1 MTATLSGQVTIND
14 NITVCALRPQE
25 VCEMTLP
32 DSVSQLDGILR
43 PKSVAVIG
51 ASTSPDKLGH
61 EILKNILDGGYQ
73 GAVYPINPKADTI
86 LDLPCHTNVKE
97 LQEPPDLAV
106 LIIPARF
113 VPQAIQ
119 DCGEK
124 GVKGAVIITGG
135 FSEAGAEGEELQQ
148 QTTEVARKF
157 GVRLIGP
164 NCQGVNNP
172 HHPICASWPLLTYPG
187 KVAVIS
193 QSGTVGAAMMD
204 WFSEEKLGVSSFVSM
219 GNRADVDEAD
229 LIDYFNHDENTE
241 VIAAYIEG
249 IKRPAQFLEVMD
261 RLQKPLVV
269 LKSGR
274 TPKGKVAAES
284 HTKALAGADAIY
296 DSLFKKYNVC
306 RAYTI
311 EEFYD
316 FAKAFAYLKPPKGN
330 TIVFITTS
338 GGAAILGTDQAEQ
351 EGLDAAPLPAQ
362 VVEAITPLIPAHA
375 IKANPI
381 DLTGDATAQMFG
393 DVIREA
399 RDHFDTLGVIFGDPV
414 EGASEV
420 VTPGA
425 NELVIFLG
433 GADVERRERE
443 RMHLKGIP
451 VFPTPERG
459 IKALA
464 QVMDRKSLS
473 APQEPTLTLSAT
485 GIQLPP
491 HEALSLV
498 AKKGLDCTAF
508 ALAESPGSAS
518 EIAQKQGFPVALKV
532 SSPDI
537 VHKSDAGGVQLNLD
551 TPEAVEK
558 AYGELLARVKNSCPQ
573 AKIDGVLVN
582 KMAPAG
588 QEVIIGMN
596 RDPQFG
602 PIMLF
607 GLGGVLVEIFRDVV
621 LWHPPL
627 SRKDALEM
635 IQQIKGYPVL
645 AGYRGQPPVDMN
657 ALADCLLAVA
667 QLAEENP
674 KIVEIDLNPVFA
686 YPQGALVADARIIM
700 EEDN

>member
-1 MTATLSGQVTIND
+1 MTV
-14 NITVCALRPQE
+14 
-25 VCEMTLP
+25 P

-229 LIDYFNHDENTE
+229 LIDYFNQDENTE

-249 IKRPAQFLEVMD
+249 IKRPVQFLEVMD

-316 FAKAFAYLKPPKGN
+316 FTKAFAYLKPPKGN

-351 EGLDAAPLPAQ
+351 EGLDAAPLPEQ

-393 DVIREA
+393 DVIREV

-420 VTPGA
+420 VTPAA
-425 NELVIFLG
+425 NELIIFLG

-498 AKKGLDCTAF
+498 AEKGLDCTAF

-551 TPEAVEK
+551 TAEAVEK
-558 AYGELLARVKNSCPQ
+558 AYGELLARVNNSCPQ

-627 SRKDALEM
+627 SREDALEM

-700 EEDN
+700 KEDN

>member
-1 MTATLSGQVTIND
+1 
-14 NITVCALRPQE
+14 
-25 VCEMTLP
+25 
-32 DSVSQLDGILR
+32 
-43 PKSVAVIG
+43 
-51 ASTSPDKLGH
+51 
-61 EILKNILDGGYQ
+61 
-73 GAVYPINPKADTI
+73 
-86 LDLPCHTNVKE
+86 
-97 LQEPPDLAV
+97 
-106 LIIPARF
+106 
-113 VPQAIQ
+113 
-119 DCGEK
+119 
-124 GVKGAVIITGG
+124 
-135 FSEAGAEGEELQQ
+135 
-148 QTTEVARKF
+148 
-157 GVRLIGP
+157 
-164 NCQGVNNP
+164 
-172 HHPICASWPLLTYPG
+172 LLTYPG

-229 LIDYFNHDENTE
+229 LIDYFNQDENTE

-249 IKRPAQFLEVMD
+249 IKRPVQFLEVMD

-316 FAKAFAYLKPPKGN
+316 FTKAFAYLKPPKGN

-351 EGLDAAPLPAQ
+351 EGLDAAPLPEQ

-420 VTPGA
+420 VTPAA

-498 AKKGLDCTAF
+498 AEKGLDCTAF

-558 AYGELLARVKNSCPQ
+558 AYGELLARVNNSCPQ

-607 GLGGVLVEIFRDVV
+607 GLGGVLVEIFRDVA
-621 LWHPPL
+621 LRHPPL
-627 SRKDALEM
+627 SREDALEM
-635 IQQIKGYPVL
+635 IKQIKGYPVL

-700 EEDN
+700 KEDN

>member
-1 MTATLSGQVTIND
+1 MV
-14 NITVCALRPQE
+14 
-25 VCEMTLP
+25 P
-32 DSVSQLDGILR
+32 DSASQLDAILR
-43 PKSVAVIG
+43 PESLAVIG

-73 GAVYPINPKADTI
+73 GKVFPINPKADAI
-86 LDLPCHTNVKE
+86 LGLPCHANIKDV
-97 LQEPPDLAV
+97 QDPIDLAV

-113 VPQAIQ
+113 VPQAVQ

-135 FSEAGAEGEELQQ
+135 FSESGAEGEELQQ
-148 QTTEVARKF
+148 QTAEIARNF

-172 HHPICASWPLLTYPG
+172 HHPICASWPLLTYRG

-219 GNRADVDEAD
+219 GNRADVDETD
-229 LIDYFNHDENTE
+229 LIAYFNRDSNTE

-249 IKRPAQFLEVMD
+249 IKRPEQFLEV
-261 RLQKPLVV
+261 LQRVEKPLVV

-296 DSLFKKYNVC
+296 DALLSKHGVC

-316 FAKAFAYLKPPKGN
+316 FAKAFAYLKRPTGN
-330 TIVFITTS
+330 TILFITTS
-338 GGAAILGTDQAEQ
+338 GGAAILATDQAEQ
-351 EGLDAAPLPAQ
+351 EGIDAAPLPEAAA
-362 VVEAITPLIPAHA
+362 EAITPLIPAHA

-381 DLTGDATAQMFG
+381 DLTGDATAQMFA
-393 DVIREA
+393 DVIRET
-399 RDHFDTLGVIFGDPV
+399 RGYYDTLGVIFGDPV

-433 GADVERRERE
+433 GADVERQERE
-443 RMHLKGIP
+443 LMHLKGIP

-459 IKALA
+459 VKALA
-464 QVMDRKSLS
+464 QVLDRKAL
-473 APQEPTLTLSAT
+473 APRQQPTLTLSAS
-485 GIQLPP
+485 GRQLPP
-491 HEALSLV
+491 HQALALI
-498 AKKGLDCTAF
+498 AENGLPCAAF
-508 ALAESPGSAS
+508 ALADTPSEAS
-518 EIAQKQGFPVALKV
+518 RIAGEQGFPVALKI

-537 VHKSDAGGVQLNLD
+537 VHKSDIGGVRLGLE
-551 TPEAVEK
+551 TPESVEK
-558 AYGELLARVKNSCPQ
+558 VFDELMQVAREASPEAQ
-573 AKIDGVLVN
+573 IDGVLVS
-582 KMAPAG
+582 KMAPPG
-588 QEVIIGMN
+588 QEVIVGMN

-602 PIMLF
+602 PIILF
-607 GLGGVLVEIFRDVV
+607 GLGGVLVEIFRDVA
-621 LWHPPL
+621 LRPL
-627 SRKDALEM
+627 PLTRAEAGAM
-635 IQQIKGYPVL
+635 IRGIKGYPVL
-645 AGYRGQPPVDMN
+645 AGYRGHSKVDEN
-657 ALADCLLAVA
+657 GLADCLLAVA
-667 QLAEENP
+667 RIAEENP
-674 KIVEIDLNPVFA
+674 QIVEIDLNPVFA
-686 YPQGALVADARIIM
+686 YPQESLVADARIILA
-700 EEDN
+700 D

>member
-1 MTATLSGQVTIND
+1 MTV
-14 NITVCALRPQE
+14 
-25 VCEMTLP
+25 P

-296 DSLFKKYNVC
+296 DSLFNKYNVC

-420 VTPGA
+420 VTPAA

-464 QVMDRKSLS
+464 QVMDQESLS
-473 APQEPTLTLSAT
+473 PPQEPTLTLSAT

-498 AKKGLDCTAF
+498 AEKGLDCTAF

-558 AYGELLARVKNSCPQ
+558 AYGELLTRVKNSCPL

-667 QLAEENP
+667 GLAEENP

-700 EEDN
+700 KEDD

>member
-1 MTATLSGQVTIND
+1 
-14 NITVCALRPQE
+14 
-25 VCEMTLP
+25 MTLP
-32 DSVSQLDGILR
+32 GISQLDGILR

-135 FSEAGAEGEELQQ
+135 FAEAGAEGEELQQ

-172 HHPICASWPLLTYPG
+172 HHPICASWPLLTYRG

-229 LIDYFNHDENTE
+229 LIDYFNQDENTE

-249 IKRPAQFLEVMD
+249 IKRPVQFLEVMD

-316 FAKAFAYLKPPKGN
+316 FTKAFAYLKPPKGN
-330 TIVFITTS
+330 TIAFITTS

-351 EGLDAAPLPAQ
+351 EGLDAAPLPEQ

-420 VTPGA
+420 VTPAA

-464 QVMDRKSLS
+464 KVMDRKSLS

-498 AKKGLDCTAF
+498 AEKGLDCTAF

-551 TPEAVEK
+551 TAEAVEK
-558 AYGELLARVKNSCPQ
+558 AYGELLARVNNSCPQ

-607 GLGGVLVEIFRDVV
+607 GLGGVLVEIFRDVA
-621 LWHPPL
+621 LRHPPL
-627 SRKDALEM
+627 NREDALEM
-635 IQQIKGYPVL
+635 IKQIKGYPVL

-700 EEDN
+700 KEDN

>member
-1 MTATLSGQVTIND
+1 MTV
-14 NITVCALRPQE
+14 
-25 VCEMTLP
+25 P
-32 DSVSQLDGILR
+32 DPVSQLDGILR

-73 GAVYPINPKADTI
+73 GAVYPINPKADSI

-97 LQEPPDLAV
+97 LEEPPDLAV

-113 VPQAIQ
+113 VPQAVQ

-135 FSEAGAEGEELQQ
+135 FAEAGAEGEELQQ
-148 QTTEVARKF
+148 QTTEIARKF

-172 HHPICASWPLLTYPG
+172 HHPICASWPLLTYRG

-229 LIDYFNHDENTE
+229 LIDFFNQDENTE

-249 IKRPAQFLEVMD
+249 IKRPAQFLAVMD

-296 DSLFKKYNVC
+296 DSLFEKYNVC

-338 GGAAILGTDQAEQ
+338 GGAAILDTDQAEQ
-351 EGLDAAPLPAQ
+351 EGLDAAPLPAK
-362 VVEAITPLIPAHA
+362 VVEAITPLMPAHA

-393 DVIREA
+393 DVIRET

-414 EGASEV
+414 ERASEV

-433 GADVERRERE
+433 GADVERHERE
-443 RMHLKGIP
+443 LMHLKSIP

-464 QVMDRKSLS
+464 QVMDRKSLA

-491 HEALSLV
+491 HEALSVV
-498 AKKGLDCTAF
+498 AAKGLDCTAF
-508 ALAESPGSAS
+508 ALAESSGSAS
-518 EIAQKQGFPVALKV
+518 EIAQKQGFPVALKI

-551 TPEAVEK
+551 TPAEVEK
-558 AYGELLARVKNSCPQ
+558 AYDELLARVRKSFPQ
-573 AKIDGVLVN
+573 AQIDGVLVN
-582 KMAPAG
+582 KMAPPG

-602 PIMLF
+602 PIILF
-607 GLGGVLVEIFRDVV
+607 GLGGVLVEIFRDVA
-621 LWHPPL
+621 LRHPPL
-627 SRKDALEM
+627 TREDAFEM
-635 IQQIKGYPVL
+635 IQDIKGYPVL

-657 ALADCLLAVA
+657 ALADCLVAVA

-686 YPQGALVADARIIM
+686 YPQSALVADARIILQ
-700 EEDN
+700 EGD

>member
-1 MTATLSGQVTIND
+1 
-14 NITVCALRPQE
+14 
-25 VCEMTLP
+25 MTLP
-32 DSVSQLDGILR
+32 GVSQLDGILR

-135 FSEAGAEGEELQQ
+135 FAEAGAEGEELQQ

-229 LIDYFNHDENTE
+229 LIDYFNQDENTE

-249 IKRPAQFLEVMD
+249 IKRPVQFLEVLD

-316 FAKAFAYLKPPKGN
+316 FTKAFAYLKPPKGN

-351 EGLDAAPLPAQ
+351 EGLDAAPLPEQ

-420 VTPGA
+420 VTPAA

-464 QVMDRKSLS
+464 KVMDRKSLS

-498 AKKGLDCTAF
+498 AEKGLDCTAF

-551 TPEAVEK
+551 TAEAVEK
-558 AYGELLARVKNSCPQ
+558 AYGELLARVNNSCPQ

-607 GLGGVLVEIFRDVV
+607 GLGGVLVEIFRDVA
-621 LWHPPL
+621 LHHPPL
-627 SRKDALEM
+627 SREDALEM

-645 AGYRGQPPVDMN
+645 AGYRGQPPVDTN

-700 EEDN
+700 KEDN